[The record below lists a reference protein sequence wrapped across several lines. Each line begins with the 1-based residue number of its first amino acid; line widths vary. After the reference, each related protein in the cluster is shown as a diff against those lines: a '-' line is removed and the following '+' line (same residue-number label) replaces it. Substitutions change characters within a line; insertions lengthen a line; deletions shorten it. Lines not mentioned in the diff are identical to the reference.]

1 MTKRIFGGAF
11 IVSLVAIISAVAMV
25 LGVAYTKEQQ
35 LFKRQLEQQAMLL
48 AATMENTSPDDD
60 VESLR
65 KLSHDIHGTFENRI
79 TYIGQDGTVLFDNEA
94 DPATMENHL
103 GREEVVAAK
112 QSGTGTAIRE
122 SYTMSEMTVYCAR
135 VIGYDCIVRVA
146 GTMDTVAAR
155 IAGMWWEVL
164 LIVIIAAMVSL
175 GVAAIVARVVV
186 KPINSIDLKNPDIGE
201 SYSEIAPLLH
211 RISEQNHEIDQQIA
225 ELTRSR
231 KEFSLITENMSEGFI
246 IIDSRTEVL
255 SYNTAAL
262 KILGSDFTGS
272 SRSVLVLNRSEA
284 FRSAVE
290 DALAGKR
297 SETDLTLS
305 EKIYQVIATPA
316 FTGSSVTGA
325 VMIILDITEK
335 EAREELR
342 REFTSNV
349 SHELKTPLTTIYG
362 ISDMLVGGI
371 VKPEDIPGFAKNIR
385 DEAGRMI
392 TLIQDILKLSQ
403 LDENTFS
410 DQRERVDL
418 YELAQSAAERL
429 RPQADEK
436 HVTISVTGERSEFT
450 GIATVLEEMIY
461 NLLDNAVKYNKQGG
475 RADVDVRSS
484 GDDIVVTVSD
494 TGIGVPADSIDRIF
508 ERFYRADKSHSRS
521 VCAAAAHTSAAGNTL
536 FDINADRAGSPRFF
550 QEQLSGAESGVAA
563 VRGDIL
569 PADGQRYAVPG
580 ADHNSHFIGKGN
592 ALHYGLK
599 KVVAVVAL
607 SGDIEIQI
615 QLCVCIQLIDPYPAR
630 GSHFLSSSTN
640 SFMRWSA
647 VVMCCTEYA

>member
-164 LIVIIAAMVSL
+164 LVVITAAMVSL

-475 RADVDVRSS
+475 RVDVDVCSS

-508 ERFYRADKSHSRS
+508 ERFYRADKSHSRKIGGTGLGLS
-521 VCAAAAHTSAAGNTL
+521 IVKHGVSLHG
-536 FDINADRAGSPRFF
+536 GSITVKSS
-550 QEQLSGAESGVAA
+550 EGSGTTFTMA
-563 VRGDIL
+563 L
-569 PADGQRYAVPG
+569 PK
-580 ADHNSHFIGKGN
+580 N
-592 ALHYGLK
+592 
-599 KVVAVVAL
+599 
-607 SGDIEIQI
+607 
-615 QLCVCIQLIDPYPAR
+615 
-630 GSHFLSSSTN
+630 
-640 SFMRWSA
+640 
-647 VVMCCTEYA
+647 

>member
-403 LDENTFS
+403 LDENPFS

-508 ERFYRADKSHSRS
+508 ERFYRADKSHSRKIGGTGLGLS
-521 VCAAAAHTSAAGNTL
+521 IVKHGVSLHG
-536 FDINADRAGSPRFF
+536 GSITVKSS
-550 QEQLSGAESGVAA
+550 EGSGTTFTMA
-563 VRGDIL
+563 L
-569 PADGQRYAVPG
+569 PK
-580 ADHNSHFIGKGN
+580 N
-592 ALHYGLK
+592 
-599 KVVAVVAL
+599 
-607 SGDIEIQI
+607 
-615 QLCVCIQLIDPYPAR
+615 
-630 GSHFLSSSTN
+630 
-640 SFMRWSA
+640 
-647 VVMCCTEYA
+647 

>member
-135 VIGYDCIVRVA
+135 VIGYGCIVRVA

-164 LIVIIAAMVSL
+164 LVVIIAAMVSL

-392 TLIQDILKLSQ
+392 TLIQDIIKLSQ

-508 ERFYRADKSHSRS
+508 ERFYRADKSHSRKIGGTGLGLS
-521 VCAAAAHTSAAGNTL
+521 IVKHGVSLHG
-536 FDINADRAGSPRFF
+536 GSITVKSS
-550 QEQLSGAESGVAA
+550 EGSGTTFTMA
-563 VRGDIL
+563 L
-569 PADGQRYAVPG
+569 PK
-580 ADHNSHFIGKGN
+580 N
-592 ALHYGLK
+592 
-599 KVVAVVAL
+599 
-607 SGDIEIQI
+607 
-615 QLCVCIQLIDPYPAR
+615 
-630 GSHFLSSSTN
+630 
-640 SFMRWSA
+640 
-647 VVMCCTEYA
+647 

>member
-35 LFKRQLEQQAMLL
+35 LFKKQLEQQAMLL
-48 AATMENTSPDDD
+48 AATMENTTPADD
-60 VESLR
+60 VESLE
-65 KLSHDIHGTFENRI
+65 KLSRDIHGTFENRI
-79 TYIGQDGTVLFDNEA
+79 TYIDQDGTVLFDNEA
-94 DPATMENHL
+94 DPSTMENHL
-103 GREEVVAAK
+103 NREEIIAAK
-112 QSGTGTAIRE
+112 QSGTGTAVRE

-135 VIGYDCIVRVA
+135 VIGYGCVVRVA
-146 GTMDTVAAR
+146 GTMDTVMAR
-155 IAGMWWEVL
+155 IGGMWWEVL
-164 LIVIIAAMVSL
+164 LVVLIAAMVSL
-175 GVAAIVARVVV
+175 GVAAIVAKVIV
-186 KPINSIDLKNPDIGE
+186 KPINSIDLRNPDIGE
-201 SYSEIAPLLH
+201 SYGEIAPLLH
-211 RISEQNHEIDQQIA
+211 RISEQNREIEQQIA

-231 KEFSLITENMSEGFI
+231 KEFTLITENMSEGFL

-262 KILGSDFTGS
+262 NILGSDFTGS

-284 FRSAVE
+284 FRSVVE
-290 DALAGKR
+290 TALSGKR
-297 SETDLTLS
+297 SEAELTLS

-403 LDENTFS
+403 LDENTFT
-410 DQRERVDL
+410 DQQERVDL

-436 HVTISVTGERSEFT
+436 HVTISVIGERCEFT
-450 GIATVLEEMIY
+450 GIAAVLGEIIY
-461 NLLDNAVKYNKQGG
+461 NLIDNAVKYNKQGG

-484 GDDIVVTVSD
+484 GDNIVMTVSD

-508 ERFYRADKSHSRS
+508 ERFYRADKSHSRKIGGTGLGLS
-521 VCAAAAHTSAAGNTL
+521 IVKHGVSLHGGTITVKSTEGSGTTFTMTL
-536 FDINADRAGSPRFF
+536 PR
-550 QEQLSGAESGVAA
+550 
-563 VRGDIL
+563 
-569 PADGQRYAVPG
+569 
-580 ADHNSHFIGKGN
+580 N
-592 ALHYGLK
+592 
-599 KVVAVVAL
+599 
-607 SGDIEIQI
+607 
-615 QLCVCIQLIDPYPAR
+615 
-630 GSHFLSSSTN
+630 
-640 SFMRWSA
+640 
-647 VVMCCTEYA
+647 

>member
-164 LIVIIAAMVSL
+164 LVVIIAAMVSL

-429 RPQADEK
+429 HPQADEK

-508 ERFYRADKSHSRS
+508 ERFYRADKSHSRKIGGTGLGLS
-521 VCAAAAHTSAAGNTL
+521 IVKHGVSLHG
-536 FDINADRAGSPRFF
+536 GSITVKSS
-550 QEQLSGAESGVAA
+550 EGSGTTFTMA
-563 VRGDIL
+563 L
-569 PADGQRYAVPG
+569 PK
-580 ADHNSHFIGKGN
+580 N
-592 ALHYGLK
+592 
-599 KVVAVVAL
+599 
-607 SGDIEIQI
+607 
-615 QLCVCIQLIDPYPAR
+615 
-630 GSHFLSSSTN
+630 
-640 SFMRWSA
+640 
-647 VVMCCTEYA
+647 

>member
-164 LIVIIAAMVSL
+164 LVVIIAAMVSL

-246 IIDSRTEVL
+246 IIDSQTEVL

-508 ERFYRADKSHSRS
+508 ERFYRADKSHSRKIGGTGLGLS
-521 VCAAAAHTSAAGNTL
+521 IVKHGVSLHG
-536 FDINADRAGSPRFF
+536 GSITVKSS
-550 QEQLSGAESGVAA
+550 EGSGTTFTMA
-563 VRGDIL
+563 L
-569 PADGQRYAVPG
+569 PK
-580 ADHNSHFIGKGN
+580 N
-592 ALHYGLK
+592 
-599 KVVAVVAL
+599 
-607 SGDIEIQI
+607 
-615 QLCVCIQLIDPYPAR
+615 
-630 GSHFLSSSTN
+630 
-640 SFMRWSA
+640 
-647 VVMCCTEYA
+647 

>member
-135 VIGYDCIVRVA
+135 VIGYGCIVRVA

-494 TGIGVPADSIDRIF
+494 TGIGVPADSIDRVF
-508 ERFYRADKSHSRS
+508 ERFYRADKSHSRKIGGTGLGLS
-521 VCAAAAHTSAAGNTL
+521 IVKHGVSLHG
-536 FDINADRAGSPRFF
+536 GSITVKSS
-550 QEQLSGAESGVAA
+550 EGSGTTFTMA
-563 VRGDIL
+563 L
-569 PADGQRYAVPG
+569 PK
-580 ADHNSHFIGKGN
+580 N
-592 ALHYGLK
+592 
-599 KVVAVVAL
+599 
-607 SGDIEIQI
+607 
-615 QLCVCIQLIDPYPAR
+615 
-630 GSHFLSSSTN
+630 
-640 SFMRWSA
+640 
-647 VVMCCTEYA
+647 

>member
-135 VIGYDCIVRVA
+135 VIGYGCIVRVA

-164 LIVIIAAMVSL
+164 LVVIIAAMVSL

-262 KILGSDFTGS
+262 KSLGSDFTGS

-508 ERFYRADKSHSRS
+508 ERFYRADKSHSRKIGGTGLGLS
-521 VCAAAAHTSAAGNTL
+521 IVKHGVSLHG
-536 FDINADRAGSPRFF
+536 GSITVKSS
-550 QEQLSGAESGVAA
+550 EGSGTTFTMA
-563 VRGDIL
+563 L
-569 PADGQRYAVPG
+569 PK
-580 ADHNSHFIGKGN
+580 N
-592 ALHYGLK
+592 
-599 KVVAVVAL
+599 
-607 SGDIEIQI
+607 
-615 QLCVCIQLIDPYPAR
+615 
-630 GSHFLSSSTN
+630 
-640 SFMRWSA
+640 
-647 VVMCCTEYA
+647 

>member
-385 DEAGRMI
+385 DEASRMI

-484 GDDIVVTVSD
+484 GGDIVVTVSD

-508 ERFYRADKSHSRS
+508 ERFYRADKSHSRKIGGTGLGLS
-521 VCAAAAHTSAAGNTL
+521 IVKHGVSLHG
-536 FDINADRAGSPRFF
+536 GSITVKSS
-550 QEQLSGAESGVAA
+550 EGSGTTFTMA
-563 VRGDIL
+563 L
-569 PADGQRYAVPG
+569 PK
-580 ADHNSHFIGKGN
+580 N
-592 ALHYGLK
+592 
-599 KVVAVVAL
+599 
-607 SGDIEIQI
+607 
-615 QLCVCIQLIDPYPAR
+615 
-630 GSHFLSSSTN
+630 
-640 SFMRWSA
+640 
-647 VVMCCTEYA
+647 

>member
-135 VIGYDCIVRVA
+135 VIGYGCIVRVA

-164 LIVIIAAMVSL
+164 LVVITAAMVSL

-403 LDENTFS
+403 LDENTVS

-508 ERFYRADKSHSRS
+508 ERFYRADKSHSRKIGGTGLGLS
-521 VCAAAAHTSAAGNTL
+521 IVKHGVSLHG
-536 FDINADRAGSPRFF
+536 GSITVKSS
-550 QEQLSGAESGVAA
+550 EGSGTTFTMA
-563 VRGDIL
+563 L
-569 PADGQRYAVPG
+569 PK
-580 ADHNSHFIGKGN
+580 N
-592 ALHYGLK
+592 
-599 KVVAVVAL
+599 
-607 SGDIEIQI
+607 
-615 QLCVCIQLIDPYPAR
+615 
-630 GSHFLSSSTN
+630 
-640 SFMRWSA
+640 
-647 VVMCCTEYA
+647 

>member
-135 VIGYDCIVRVA
+135 VIGYGCIVRVA

-164 LIVIIAAMVSL
+164 LVVIIAAMVSL

-290 DALAGKR
+290 EALAGKR

-508 ERFYRADKSHSRS
+508 ERFYRADKSHSRKIGGTGLGLS
-521 VCAAAAHTSAAGNTL
+521 IVKHGVSLHG
-536 FDINADRAGSPRFF
+536 GSITVKSS
-550 QEQLSGAESGVAA
+550 EGSGTTFTMA
-563 VRGDIL
+563 L
-569 PADGQRYAVPG
+569 PK
-580 ADHNSHFIGKGN
+580 N
-592 ALHYGLK
+592 
-599 KVVAVVAL
+599 
-607 SGDIEIQI
+607 
-615 QLCVCIQLIDPYPAR
+615 
-630 GSHFLSSSTN
+630 
-640 SFMRWSA
+640 
-647 VVMCCTEYA
+647 

>member
-371 VKPEDIPGFAKNIR
+371 VKPADIPGFAKNIR

-508 ERFYRADKSHSRS
+508 ERFYRADKSHSRKIGGTGLGLS
-521 VCAAAAHTSAAGNTL
+521 IVKHGVSLHG
-536 FDINADRAGSPRFF
+536 GSITVKSS
-550 QEQLSGAESGVAA
+550 EGSGTTFTMA
-563 VRGDIL
+563 L
-569 PADGQRYAVPG
+569 PK
-580 ADHNSHFIGKGN
+580 N
-592 ALHYGLK
+592 
-599 KVVAVVAL
+599 
-607 SGDIEIQI
+607 
-615 QLCVCIQLIDPYPAR
+615 
-630 GSHFLSSSTN
+630 
-640 SFMRWSA
+640 
-647 VVMCCTEYA
+647 

>member
-135 VIGYDCIVRVA
+135 VIGYGCIVRVA

-164 LIVIIAAMVSL
+164 LVVITAAMVSL

-392 TLIQDILKLSQ
+392 AMIQDILKLSQ

-508 ERFYRADKSHSRS
+508 ERFYRADKSHSRKIGGTGLGLS
-521 VCAAAAHTSAAGNTL
+521 IVKHGVSLHG
-536 FDINADRAGSPRFF
+536 GSITVKSS
-550 QEQLSGAESGVAA
+550 EGSGTTFTMA
-563 VRGDIL
+563 L
-569 PADGQRYAVPG
+569 PK
-580 ADHNSHFIGKGN
+580 N
-592 ALHYGLK
+592 
-599 KVVAVVAL
+599 
-607 SGDIEIQI
+607 
-615 QLCVCIQLIDPYPAR
+615 
-630 GSHFLSSSTN
+630 
-640 SFMRWSA
+640 
-647 VVMCCTEYA
+647 

>member
-135 VIGYDCIVRVA
+135 VIGYGCIVRVA

-164 LIVIIAAMVSL
+164 LVVITAAMVSL

-371 VKPEDIPGFAKNIR
+371 VKPEDIPGFAKNIL

-508 ERFYRADKSHSRS
+508 ERFYRADKSHSRKIGGTGLGLS
-521 VCAAAAHTSAAGNTL
+521 IVKHGVSLHG
-536 FDINADRAGSPRFF
+536 GSITVKSS
-550 QEQLSGAESGVAA
+550 EGSGTTFTMA
-563 VRGDIL
+563 L
-569 PADGQRYAVPG
+569 PK
-580 ADHNSHFIGKGN
+580 N
-592 ALHYGLK
+592 
-599 KVVAVVAL
+599 
-607 SGDIEIQI
+607 
-615 QLCVCIQLIDPYPAR
+615 
-630 GSHFLSSSTN
+630 
-640 SFMRWSA
+640 
-647 VVMCCTEYA
+647 

>member
-135 VIGYDCIVRVA
+135 VIGYGCIVRVA

-164 LIVIIAAMVSL
+164 LVVITAAMVSL

-211 RISEQNHEIDQQIA
+211 RISEQNHEIDQKIA

-371 VKPEDIPGFAKNIR
+371 VKPEDIPRFAKNIR

-508 ERFYRADKSHSRS
+508 ERFYRADKSHSRKIGGTGLGLS
-521 VCAAAAHTSAAGNTL
+521 IVKHGVSLHG
-536 FDINADRAGSPRFF
+536 GSITVKSS
-550 QEQLSGAESGVAA
+550 EGSGTTFTMA
-563 VRGDIL
+563 L
-569 PADGQRYAVPG
+569 PK
-580 ADHNSHFIGKGN
+580 N
-592 ALHYGLK
+592 
-599 KVVAVVAL
+599 
-607 SGDIEIQI
+607 
-615 QLCVCIQLIDPYPAR
+615 
-630 GSHFLSSSTN
+630 
-640 SFMRWSA
+640 
-647 VVMCCTEYA
+647 

>member
-135 VIGYDCIVRVA
+135 VIGYGCIVRVA

-436 HVTISVTGERSEFT
+436 HVIISVTGERSEFT

-508 ERFYRADKSHSRS
+508 ERFYRADKSHSRKIGGTGLGLS
-521 VCAAAAHTSAAGNTL
+521 IVKHGVSLHG
-536 FDINADRAGSPRFF
+536 GSITVKSS
-550 QEQLSGAESGVAA
+550 EGSGTTFTMA
-563 VRGDIL
+563 L
-569 PADGQRYAVPG
+569 PK
-580 ADHNSHFIGKGN
+580 N
-592 ALHYGLK
+592 
-599 KVVAVVAL
+599 
-607 SGDIEIQI
+607 
-615 QLCVCIQLIDPYPAR
+615 
-630 GSHFLSSSTN
+630 
-640 SFMRWSA
+640 
-647 VVMCCTEYA
+647 

>member
-60 VESLR
+60 VVSLR

-135 VIGYDCIVRVA
+135 VIGYGCIVRVA

-164 LIVIIAAMVSL
+164 LVVIIAAMVSL

-475 RADVDVRSS
+475 RADVDVRSR

-508 ERFYRADKSHSRS
+508 ERFYRADKSHSRKIGGTGLGLS
-521 VCAAAAHTSAAGNTL
+521 IVKHGVSLHG
-536 FDINADRAGSPRFF
+536 GSITVKSS
-550 QEQLSGAESGVAA
+550 EGSGTTFTMA
-563 VRGDIL
+563 L
-569 PADGQRYAVPG
+569 PK
-580 ADHNSHFIGKGN
+580 N
-592 ALHYGLK
+592 
-599 KVVAVVAL
+599 
-607 SGDIEIQI
+607 
-615 QLCVCIQLIDPYPAR
+615 
-630 GSHFLSSSTN
+630 
-640 SFMRWSA
+640 
-647 VVMCCTEYA
+647 

>member
-135 VIGYDCIVRVA
+135 VIGYGCIVRVA

-164 LIVIIAAMVSL
+164 LVVIIAAMVSL

-211 RISEQNHEIDQQIA
+211 RISEQNHEIDQQIV

-484 GDDIVVTVSD
+484 GGDIVVTVSD

-508 ERFYRADKSHSRS
+508 ERFYRADKSHSRKIGGTGLGLS
-521 VCAAAAHTSAAGNTL
+521 IVKHGVSLHG
-536 FDINADRAGSPRFF
+536 GSITVKSS
-550 QEQLSGAESGVAA
+550 EGSGTTFTMA
-563 VRGDIL
+563 L
-569 PADGQRYAVPG
+569 PK
-580 ADHNSHFIGKGN
+580 N
-592 ALHYGLK
+592 
-599 KVVAVVAL
+599 
-607 SGDIEIQI
+607 
-615 QLCVCIQLIDPYPAR
+615 
-630 GSHFLSSSTN
+630 
-640 SFMRWSA
+640 
-647 VVMCCTEYA
+647 

>member
-164 LIVIIAAMVSL
+164 LIVNIAAMVSL

-508 ERFYRADKSHSRS
+508 ERFYRADKSHSRKIGGTGLGLS
-521 VCAAAAHTSAAGNTL
+521 IVKHGVSLHG
-536 FDINADRAGSPRFF
+536 GSITVKSS
-550 QEQLSGAESGVAA
+550 EGSGTTFTMA
-563 VRGDIL
+563 L
-569 PADGQRYAVPG
+569 PK
-580 ADHNSHFIGKGN
+580 N
-592 ALHYGLK
+592 
-599 KVVAVVAL
+599 
-607 SGDIEIQI
+607 
-615 QLCVCIQLIDPYPAR
+615 
-630 GSHFLSSSTN
+630 
-640 SFMRWSA
+640 
-647 VVMCCTEYA
+647 

>member
-164 LIVIIAAMVSL
+164 LVVIIAAMVSL

-418 YELAQSAAERL
+418 YEMAQSAAERL

-508 ERFYRADKSHSRS
+508 ERFYRADKSHSRKIGGTGLGLS
-521 VCAAAAHTSAAGNTL
+521 IVKHGVSLHG
-536 FDINADRAGSPRFF
+536 GSITVKSS
-550 QEQLSGAESGVAA
+550 EGSGTTFTMA
-563 VRGDIL
+563 L
-569 PADGQRYAVPG
+569 PK
-580 ADHNSHFIGKGN
+580 N
-592 ALHYGLK
+592 
-599 KVVAVVAL
+599 
-607 SGDIEIQI
+607 
-615 QLCVCIQLIDPYPAR
+615 
-630 GSHFLSSSTN
+630 
-640 SFMRWSA
+640 
-647 VVMCCTEYA
+647 

>member
-135 VIGYDCIVRVA
+135 VIGYGCIVRVA

-164 LIVIIAAMVSL
+164 LVVIIAAMVSL

-284 FRSAVE
+284 FRRAVE

-475 RADVDVRSS
+475 RVDVDVCSS

-508 ERFYRADKSHSRS
+508 ERFYRADKSHSRKIGGTGLGLS
-521 VCAAAAHTSAAGNTL
+521 IVKHGVSLHG
-536 FDINADRAGSPRFF
+536 GSITVKSS
-550 QEQLSGAESGVAA
+550 EGSGTTFTMA
-563 VRGDIL
+563 L
-569 PADGQRYAVPG
+569 PK
-580 ADHNSHFIGKGN
+580 N
-592 ALHYGLK
+592 
-599 KVVAVVAL
+599 
-607 SGDIEIQI
+607 
-615 QLCVCIQLIDPYPAR
+615 
-630 GSHFLSSSTN
+630 
-640 SFMRWSA
+640 
-647 VVMCCTEYA
+647 

>member
-48 AATMENTSPDDD
+48 AATMENTSPEDD

-135 VIGYDCIVRVA
+135 VIGYGCIVRVA

-508 ERFYRADKSHSRS
+508 ERFYRADKSHSRKIGGTGLGLS
-521 VCAAAAHTSAAGNTL
+521 IVKHGVSLHG
-536 FDINADRAGSPRFF
+536 GSITVKSS
-550 QEQLSGAESGVAA
+550 EGSGTTFTMA
-563 VRGDIL
+563 L
-569 PADGQRYAVPG
+569 PK
-580 ADHNSHFIGKGN
+580 N
-592 ALHYGLK
+592 
-599 KVVAVVAL
+599 
-607 SGDIEIQI
+607 
-615 QLCVCIQLIDPYPAR
+615 
-630 GSHFLSSSTN
+630 
-640 SFMRWSA
+640 
-647 VVMCCTEYA
+647 

>member
-164 LIVIIAAMVSL
+164 LVVIIAAMVSL

-385 DEAGRMI
+385 DEASRMI

-484 GDDIVVTVSD
+484 GGDIVVTVSD

-508 ERFYRADKSHSRS
+508 ERFYRADKSHSRKIGGTGLGLS
-521 VCAAAAHTSAAGNTL
+521 IVKHGVSLHG
-536 FDINADRAGSPRFF
+536 GSITVKSS
-550 QEQLSGAESGVAA
+550 EGSGTTFTMA
-563 VRGDIL
+563 L
-569 PADGQRYAVPG
+569 PK
-580 ADHNSHFIGKGN
+580 N
-592 ALHYGLK
+592 
-599 KVVAVVAL
+599 
-607 SGDIEIQI
+607 
-615 QLCVCIQLIDPYPAR
+615 
-630 GSHFLSSSTN
+630 
-640 SFMRWSA
+640 
-647 VVMCCTEYA
+647 

>member
-135 VIGYDCIVRVA
+135 VIGYGCIVRVA

-164 LIVIIAAMVSL
+164 LVVITAAMVSL

-508 ERFYRADKSHSRS
+508 ERFYRADKSHSRKIGGTGLGLS
-521 VCAAAAHTSAAGNTL
+521 IVKHGVSLHG
-536 FDINADRAGSPRFF
+536 GSITVKSS
-550 QEQLSGAESGVAA
+550 EGSGTTFTMA
-563 VRGDIL
+563 L
-569 PADGQRYAVPG
+569 PK
-580 ADHNSHFIGKGN
+580 N
-592 ALHYGLK
+592 
-599 KVVAVVAL
+599 
-607 SGDIEIQI
+607 
-615 QLCVCIQLIDPYPAR
+615 
-630 GSHFLSSSTN
+630 
-640 SFMRWSA
+640 
-647 VVMCCTEYA
+647 

>member
-164 LIVIIAAMVSL
+164 LVVIIAAMVSL

-297 SETDLTLS
+297 SETNLTLS
-305 EKIYQVIATPA
+305 EKIYQVIATPT

-508 ERFYRADKSHSRS
+508 ERFYRADKSHSRKIGGTGLGLS
-521 VCAAAAHTSAAGNTL
+521 IVKHGVSLHG
-536 FDINADRAGSPRFF
+536 GSITVKSS
-550 QEQLSGAESGVAA
+550 EDSGTTFTMV
-563 VRGDIL
+563 L
-569 PADGQRYAVPG
+569 PK
-580 ADHNSHFIGKGN
+580 N
-592 ALHYGLK
+592 
-599 KVVAVVAL
+599 
-607 SGDIEIQI
+607 
-615 QLCVCIQLIDPYPAR
+615 
-630 GSHFLSSSTN
+630 
-640 SFMRWSA
+640 
-647 VVMCCTEYA
+647 

>member
-135 VIGYDCIVRVA
+135 VIGYGCIVRVA

-164 LIVIIAAMVSL
+164 LVVIIAAMVSL

-494 TGIGVPADSIDRIF
+494 TGIGVPADSIDRVF
-508 ERFYRADKSHSRS
+508 ERFYRADKSHSRKIGGTGLGLS
-521 VCAAAAHTSAAGNTL
+521 IVKHGVSLHG
-536 FDINADRAGSPRFF
+536 GSITVKSS
-550 QEQLSGAESGVAA
+550 EGSGTTFTMA
-563 VRGDIL
+563 L
-569 PADGQRYAVPG
+569 PK
-580 ADHNSHFIGKGN
+580 N
-592 ALHYGLK
+592 
-599 KVVAVVAL
+599 
-607 SGDIEIQI
+607 
-615 QLCVCIQLIDPYPAR
+615 
-630 GSHFLSSSTN
+630 
-640 SFMRWSA
+640 
-647 VVMCCTEYA
+647 

>member
-65 KLSHDIHGTFENRI
+65 KLSHDIHGTLENRI

-94 DPATMENHL
+94 DPATMGNHL

-135 VIGYDCIVRVA
+135 VIGYGCIVRVA

-164 LIVIIAAMVSL
+164 LVVITAAMVSL

-508 ERFYRADKSHSRS
+508 ERFYRADKSHSRKIGGTGLGLS
-521 VCAAAAHTSAAGNTL
+521 IVKHGVSLHG
-536 FDINADRAGSPRFF
+536 GSITVKSS
-550 QEQLSGAESGVAA
+550 EGSGTTFTMA
-563 VRGDIL
+563 L
-569 PADGQRYAVPG
+569 PK
-580 ADHNSHFIGKGN
+580 N
-592 ALHYGLK
+592 
-599 KVVAVVAL
+599 
-607 SGDIEIQI
+607 
-615 QLCVCIQLIDPYPAR
+615 
-630 GSHFLSSSTN
+630 
-640 SFMRWSA
+640 
-647 VVMCCTEYA
+647 

>member
-135 VIGYDCIVRVA
+135 VIGYGCIVRVA

-297 SETDLTLS
+297 SETNLTLS

-508 ERFYRADKSHSRS
+508 ERFYRADKSHSRKIGGTGLGLS
-521 VCAAAAHTSAAGNTL
+521 IVKHGVSLHG
-536 FDINADRAGSPRFF
+536 GSITVKSS
-550 QEQLSGAESGVAA
+550 EGSGTTFTMA
-563 VRGDIL
+563 L
-569 PADGQRYAVPG
+569 PK
-580 ADHNSHFIGKGN
+580 N
-592 ALHYGLK
+592 
-599 KVVAVVAL
+599 
-607 SGDIEIQI
+607 
-615 QLCVCIQLIDPYPAR
+615 
-630 GSHFLSSSTN
+630 
-640 SFMRWSA
+640 
-647 VVMCCTEYA
+647 

>member
-135 VIGYDCIVRVA
+135 VIGYGCIVRVA

-225 ELTRSR
+225 ERTRSR

-508 ERFYRADKSHSRS
+508 ERFYRADKSHSRKIGGTGLGLS
-521 VCAAAAHTSAAGNTL
+521 IVKHGVSLHG
-536 FDINADRAGSPRFF
+536 GSITVKSS
-550 QEQLSGAESGVAA
+550 EGSGTTFTMA
-563 VRGDIL
+563 L
-569 PADGQRYAVPG
+569 PK
-580 ADHNSHFIGKGN
+580 N
-592 ALHYGLK
+592 
-599 KVVAVVAL
+599 
-607 SGDIEIQI
+607 
-615 QLCVCIQLIDPYPAR
+615 
-630 GSHFLSSSTN
+630 
-640 SFMRWSA
+640 
-647 VVMCCTEYA
+647 

>member
-135 VIGYDCIVRVA
+135 VIGYGCIVRVA

-284 FRSAVE
+284 IRSAVE

-508 ERFYRADKSHSRS
+508 ERFYRADKSHSRKIGGTGLGLS
-521 VCAAAAHTSAAGNTL
+521 IVKHGVSLHG
-536 FDINADRAGSPRFF
+536 GSITVKSS
-550 QEQLSGAESGVAA
+550 EGSGTTFTMA
-563 VRGDIL
+563 L
-569 PADGQRYAVPG
+569 PK
-580 ADHNSHFIGKGN
+580 N
-592 ALHYGLK
+592 
-599 KVVAVVAL
+599 
-607 SGDIEIQI
+607 
-615 QLCVCIQLIDPYPAR
+615 
-630 GSHFLSSSTN
+630 
-640 SFMRWSA
+640 
-647 VVMCCTEYA
+647 

>member
-164 LIVIIAAMVSL
+164 LVVIIAAMVSL

-484 GDDIVVTVSD
+484 GGDIVVTVSD

-508 ERFYRADKSHSRS
+508 ERFYRADKSHSRKIGGTGLGLS
-521 VCAAAAHTSAAGNTL
+521 IVKHGVSLHG
-536 FDINADRAGSPRFF
+536 GSITVKSS
-550 QEQLSGAESGVAA
+550 EGSGTTFTMA
-563 VRGDIL
+563 L
-569 PADGQRYAVPG
+569 PK
-580 ADHNSHFIGKGN
+580 N
-592 ALHYGLK
+592 
-599 KVVAVVAL
+599 
-607 SGDIEIQI
+607 
-615 QLCVCIQLIDPYPAR
+615 
-630 GSHFLSSSTN
+630 
-640 SFMRWSA
+640 
-647 VVMCCTEYA
+647 

>member
-135 VIGYDCIVRVA
+135 VIGYGCIVRVA

-164 LIVIIAAMVSL
+164 LVVITAAMVSL

-335 EAREELR
+335 EAHEELR

-508 ERFYRADKSHSRS
+508 ERFYRADKSHSRKIGGTGLGLS
-521 VCAAAAHTSAAGNTL
+521 IVKHGVSLHG
-536 FDINADRAGSPRFF
+536 GSITVKSS
-550 QEQLSGAESGVAA
+550 EGSGTTFTMA
-563 VRGDIL
+563 L
-569 PADGQRYAVPG
+569 PK
-580 ADHNSHFIGKGN
+580 N
-592 ALHYGLK
+592 
-599 KVVAVVAL
+599 
-607 SGDIEIQI
+607 
-615 QLCVCIQLIDPYPAR
+615 
-630 GSHFLSSSTN
+630 
-640 SFMRWSA
+640 
-647 VVMCCTEYA
+647 

>member
-135 VIGYDCIVRVA
+135 VIGYGCIVRVA

-164 LIVIIAAMVSL
+164 LVVITAAMVSL

-508 ERFYRADKSHSRS
+508 ERFYRADKSHSRKIGGTGLGLS
-521 VCAAAAHTSAAGNTL
+521 IVKHGVSLHG
-536 FDINADRAGSPRFF
+536 GSITVKSS
-550 QEQLSGAESGVAA
+550 EGSGTTFTMV
-563 VRGDIL
+563 L
-569 PADGQRYAVPG
+569 PK
-580 ADHNSHFIGKGN
+580 N
-592 ALHYGLK
+592 
-599 KVVAVVAL
+599 
-607 SGDIEIQI
+607 
-615 QLCVCIQLIDPYPAR
+615 
-630 GSHFLSSSTN
+630 
-640 SFMRWSA
+640 
-647 VVMCCTEYA
+647 

>member
-164 LIVIIAAMVSL
+164 LVVIIAAMVSL

-436 HVTISVTGERSEFT
+436 HVTISVIGERSEFT

-508 ERFYRADKSHSRS
+508 ERFYRADKSHSRKIGGTGLGLS
-521 VCAAAAHTSAAGNTL
+521 IVKHGVSLHG
-536 FDINADRAGSPRFF
+536 GSITVKSS
-550 QEQLSGAESGVAA
+550 EGSGTTFTMA
-563 VRGDIL
+563 L
-569 PADGQRYAVPG
+569 PK
-580 ADHNSHFIGKGN
+580 N
-592 ALHYGLK
+592 
-599 KVVAVVAL
+599 
-607 SGDIEIQI
+607 
-615 QLCVCIQLIDPYPAR
+615 
-630 GSHFLSSSTN
+630 
-640 SFMRWSA
+640 
-647 VVMCCTEYA
+647 

>member
-11 IVSLVAIISAVAMV
+11 IVSLIAIISAVAMV

-135 VIGYDCIVRVA
+135 VIGYGCIVRVA

-164 LIVIIAAMVSL
+164 LVVIIAAMVSL

-508 ERFYRADKSHSRS
+508 ERFYRADKSHSRKIGGTGLGLS
-521 VCAAAAHTSAAGNTL
+521 IVKHGVSLHG
-536 FDINADRAGSPRFF
+536 GSITVKSS
-550 QEQLSGAESGVAA
+550 EGSGTTFTMA
-563 VRGDIL
+563 L
-569 PADGQRYAVPG
+569 PK
-580 ADHNSHFIGKGN
+580 N
-592 ALHYGLK
+592 
-599 KVVAVVAL
+599 
-607 SGDIEIQI
+607 
-615 QLCVCIQLIDPYPAR
+615 
-630 GSHFLSSSTN
+630 
-640 SFMRWSA
+640 
-647 VVMCCTEYA
+647 

>member
-135 VIGYDCIVRVA
+135 VIGYGCIVRVA

-164 LIVIIAAMVSL
+164 LVVIIAAMVSL

-371 VKPEDIPGFAKNIR
+371 VKPADIPGFAKNIR

-461 NLLDNAVKYNKQGG
+461 NLVDNAVKYNKQGG

-494 TGIGVPADSIDRIF
+494 TGIGVPADSIDRVF
-508 ERFYRADKSHSRS
+508 ERFYRADKSHSRKIGGTGLGLS
-521 VCAAAAHTSAAGNTL
+521 IVKHGVSLHG
-536 FDINADRAGSPRFF
+536 GSITVKSS
-550 QEQLSGAESGVAA
+550 EGSGTTFTMA
-563 VRGDIL
+563 L
-569 PADGQRYAVPG
+569 PK
-580 ADHNSHFIGKGN
+580 N
-592 ALHYGLK
+592 
-599 KVVAVVAL
+599 
-607 SGDIEIQI
+607 
-615 QLCVCIQLIDPYPAR
+615 
-630 GSHFLSSSTN
+630 
-640 SFMRWSA
+640 
-647 VVMCCTEYA
+647 